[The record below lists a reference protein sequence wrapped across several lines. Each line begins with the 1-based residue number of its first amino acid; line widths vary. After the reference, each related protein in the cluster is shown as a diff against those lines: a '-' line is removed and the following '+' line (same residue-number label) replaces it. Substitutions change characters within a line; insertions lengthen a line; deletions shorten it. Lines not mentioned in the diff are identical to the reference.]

1 MNNDF
6 PSVFIDNDKPELV
19 FDYTKYYDLMF
30 NANIE
35 INNNYIIIIDYL

>member
-19 FDYTKYYDLMF
+19 FDYTK
-30 NANIE
+30 E
-35 INNNYIIIIDYL
+35 ECPKPEPPKPRDYCRRV